1 MLHSGGYQFRVR
13 CHGLLQRCARS
24 CMNTSMYL
32 KLAFLAFYASVLLQQ
47 RDGAPFPDRTPPP
60 FNTSRV
66 LSDLD
71 DDGIADQAALSVA
84 GLQQSI
90 ELHLSRTDEFSA
102 LPFSPATDESG
113 SLLPQ
118 DVDNDGDTDLLWRGF
133 RHPNE
138 VLVWLN
144 NGSGRFECLCPPE
157 PQTRGLTPSISG
169 FYVPDNRCP
178 ESAIN
183 PERSPSPWAVLTCG
197 WDVSVTTNR
206 LKHRLGQVWTPSCSQ
221 RRPTDRGPPLFL
233 C

>member
-1 MLHSGGYQFRVR
+1 
-13 CHGLLQRCARS
+13 
-24 CMNTSMYL
+24 MYL
-32 KLAFLAFYASVLLQQ
+32 KLAFLVFYASVFLQY

-60 FNTSRV
+60 FNTSQV

-71 DDGIADQAALSVA
+71 GDGIADQAALSVA

-90 ELHLSRTDEFSA
+90 ELHLSRTDKFSA

-113 SLLPQ
+113 SLLLQ

-144 NGSGRFECLCPPE
+144 DGLGRFECLCPPE
-157 PQTRGLTPSISG
+157 PQPWGFAIGISG
-169 FYVPDNRCP
+169 FSTPYHGRT
-178 ESAIN
+178 ESTIS
-183 PERSPSPWAVLTCG
+183 PERSPSPRDVPTCG
-197 WDVSVTTNR
+197 WNVSISTNR
-206 LKHRLGQVWTPSCSQ
+206 MKHRLGQVWTPACSQ